1 MDSVLRAAAIYLVLM
16 VLFKIAGRR
25 SLAELTTFDLVL
37 LMVIGEATQQALLGD
52 DFSLVNAVLVIVTL
66 IAIDI
71 GFSLVKQRSQWFSRL
86 LDGGPTILVEQ
97 GRALHQRLK
106 HARLDEEDILEASRS
121 AQGITEMSQIKF
133 AILERNGKISIIPY
147 DSAEE
152 AMPMNT
158 PSTTTQPDADAPEQL
173 PEKDLGQGLSD
184 DERVSREGERNPDS
198 NGKGARVTQGPED
211 EKRLEP

>member
-71 GFSLVKQRSQWFSRL
+71 GFSLVKQRSLGFSRL

-97 GRALHQRLK
+97 GRVLHQRLK

-121 AQGITEMSQIKF
+121 AQGIVDISQIKF

-147 DSAEE
+147 ESAEE
-152 AMPMNT
+152 ALPMNT
-158 PSTTTQPDADAPEQL
+158 PSTTPQHDTSEQL

-198 NGKGARVTQGPED
+198 NGNGARVTPGPED
-211 EKRLEP
+211 EKRLKP